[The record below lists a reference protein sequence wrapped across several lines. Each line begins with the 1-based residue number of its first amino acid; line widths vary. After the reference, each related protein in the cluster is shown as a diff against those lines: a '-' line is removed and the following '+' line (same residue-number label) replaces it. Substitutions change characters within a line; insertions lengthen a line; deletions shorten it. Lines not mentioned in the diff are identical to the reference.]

1 MKNATFLK
9 RLKSQIHQVI
19 LFFLWMAV
27 RFKLTY
33 LTRNS
38 VQRNCAILIPADA
51 DYLVGSKGDEA
62 MLMAAAGK
70 VSKFEPSTPLTIACT
85 NPLADDIIHSLGMNS
100 LRIWGGFLMP
110 HRFAKHLSNIK
121 PSLGLVMGADIMDGF
136 YSPVTSLRMI
146 IAADLLS
153 RSGAR
158 TTFLGFSM
166 NDQPAP
172 LLKYAFRMLD
182 KKVKVNLRDPLSWE
196 RYQAFTGLAAN
207 LVADTAFLLEPKAL
221 SATPAAAD
229 AWIKSQK
236 ALGKTVLALNFH
248 PMLYP
253 KKTANESVER
263 LTDAMLV
270 AMRSLSKQYNLS
282 WLLLPHDDRADAGD
296 MDTLSK
302 LHKRLNQDEKESVYF
317 IEQPPT
323 AAEIKMLVA
332 GLDGAITGRMHLAIA
347 VLGKSLP
354 IMVFA
359 YQAKFVGLFRHFS
372 LPEWLIL
379 NPISATDPDFLTQQ
393 VDHFVRELPT
403 LRAQVKDKLPQVMKA
418 AESTFEGVQ

>member
-1 MKNATFLK
+1 M
-9 RLKSQIHQVI
+9 RV
-19 LFFLWMAV
+19 
-27 RFKLTY
+27 
-33 LTRNS
+33 
-38 VQRNCAILIPADA
+38 
-51 DYLVGSKGDEA
+51 
-62 MLMAAAGK
+62 
-70 VSKFEPSTPLTIACT
+70 
-85 NPLADDIIHSLGMNS
+85 
-100 LRIWGGFLMP
+100 WGGVLMP
-110 HRFAKHLSNIK
+110 LKFSNQLAISN
-121 PSLGLVMGADIMDGF
+121 PQIGLIVGADIMDGY
-136 YSPVTSLRMI
+136 YSPVDSLRRI

-153 RSGAR
+153 RSGAK

-172 LLKYAFRMLD
+172 LLKYAFRLLD
-182 KKVKVNLRDPLSWE
+182 KNVKVNLRDPLSWE
-196 RYQAFTGLAAN
+196 RYQTFTGLAAN

-236 ALGKTVLALNFH
+236 VLGKTVLALNFH
-248 PMLYP
+248 PMLYS
-253 KKTANESVER
+253 KDTAKESVER
-263 LTDAMLV
+263 LTDAVL
-270 AMRSLSKQYNLS
+270 ASMRALSQKYNLS

-302 LHKRLNQDEKESVYF
+302 LYKRLNQDEKESVYF

-332 GLDGAITGRMHLAIA
+332 ELDGAITGRMHLAIA

-359 YQAKFVGLFRHFS
+359 YQAKFVGLFRHFN

-379 NPISATDPDFLTQQ
+379 SPVTAMDPSYLTQQ
-393 VDHFVRELPT
+393 IEHFVQELPT
-403 LRAQVKDKLPQVMKA
+403 LKALVKSALPKVMQA
-418 AESTFEGVQ
+418 AESTFESVQ